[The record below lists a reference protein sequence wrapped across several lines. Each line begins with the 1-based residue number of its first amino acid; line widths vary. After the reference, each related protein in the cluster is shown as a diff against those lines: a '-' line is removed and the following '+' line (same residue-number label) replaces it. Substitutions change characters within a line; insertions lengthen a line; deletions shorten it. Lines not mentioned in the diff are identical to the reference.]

1 MNGLLEVI
9 KVFANGRWSPGLVI
23 GSVILLV
30 IGIWLESFELRMK
43 ERFEAT
49 QQQMNLRFD
58 AAQQQTNLRF
68 EEVDRRFDAMQQQM
82 DRRFDAMEVRL
93 VRIEDR
99 FALVLV
105 LEDRMKQLH
114 PDLYQGSSWTPAA
127 PRPPYRLGAGPLLA
141 SHEAFGACPNPFHPR
156 AGGEL
161 VARR

>member
-30 IGIWLESFELRMK
+30 IGIWLESFERRME

-58 AAQQQTNLRF
+58 AMQQQMDLRF
-68 EEVDRRFDAMQQQM
+68 EEVDRRFN
-82 DRRFDAMEVRL
+82 AMEVRL
-93 VRIEDR
+93 VRIEDQ

-114 PDLYQGSSWTPAA
+114 PDLYQGSSWTPTA

-156 AGGEL
+156 ANGEL